1 MDCGAFDG
9 DSVQEF
15 LKRRSGSFG
24 QIIAIEPDPEN
35 CKTLEAR
42 VASLPIETGR
52 RIKIVQSAALVFGI
66 QFEGSITFILL
77 FPALFYV
84 VIYVIA

>member
-1 MDCGAFDG
+1 MYCSAFDG

-24 QIIAIEPDPEN
+24 QMIAVYPDPEN
-35 CKTLEAR
+35 CKALEAR

-52 RIKIVQSAALVFGI
+52 RLKIVQSAAIVFEI
-66 QFEGSITFILL
+66 QLKDSITFILL